1 MNNKTSIK
9 DINEREIIR
18 LILNGD
24 KNYFKLIQKKYYSLI
39 YNLIRKIIKDEDDI
53 DDLVQ
58 ETFIKVYNALP
69 NYQFNFNFSS
79 WIFKIASNNCI
90 DFIRRKKLNFVY
102 IDKTNEDEEDE
113 FKFDIKDP
121 SLTPEEQ
128 LQNKERSQIL
138 KEAIKKLPKNY
149 QQVLYLR
156 HEEEL
161 DYKEI
166 SERLNIPLGTV
177 KIHLFRARKQLLD
190 ILKNNDLLIN

>member
-1 MNNKTSIK
+1 LNNKTSIK
-9 DINEREIIR
+9 DIDEREIIR

>member
-1 MNNKTSIK
+1 MNTKISTK
-9 DINEREIIR
+9 DIDEKEIIK
-18 LILNGD
+18 LILNGE
-24 KNYFKLIQKKYYSLI
+24 KEYFKLIQKKYYSLI

-69 NYQFNFNFSS
+69 NFQFNFNFSS
-79 WIFKIASNNCI
+79 WIYKIASNNCI

-102 IDKTNEDEEDE
+102 IDKNDESDDDE
-113 FKFDIKDP
+113 YKFDIKDP

-128 LQNKERSQIL
+128 LQKKERSHLL
-138 KEAIKKLPKNY
+138 KQAIKKLPKNY
-149 QQVLYLR
+149 QQVIHLR

-161 DYKEI
+161 DYQEI
-166 SERLNIPLGTV
+166 AERLNIPLGTV

-190 ILKNNDLLIN
+190 ILKNNNLLID

>member
-1 MNNKTSIK
+1 MNTKISTK
-9 DINEREIIR
+9 DIDEKEIIK
-18 LILNGD
+18 LILNGEKD
-24 KNYFKLIQKKYYSLI
+24 YFKLIQKKYYSLI

-79 WIFKIASNNCI
+79 WIYKIASNNCI

-102 IDKTNEDEEDE
+102 IDKNDENEDDE
-113 FKFDIKDP
+113 YKFDIKDP
-121 SLTPEEQ
+121 NFTPEEQ
-128 LQNKERSQIL
+128 LQVKERSQIL

>member
-9 DINEREIIR
+9 DIDEREIIR

>member
-1 MNNKTSIK
+1 MNTKISTK
-9 DINEREIIR
+9 DIDEKEIIK
-18 LILNGD
+18 LILNGE
-24 KNYFKLIQKKYYSLI
+24 KEYFKLIQKKYYSLI

-69 NYQFNFNFSS
+69 NFQFNFNFSS
-79 WIFKIASNNCI
+79 WIYKIASNNCI

-102 IDKTNEDEEDE
+102 IDKNDESDDDE
-113 FKFDIKDP
+113 YKFDIKDP

-128 LQNKERSQIL
+128 LQNKERSHLL
-138 KEAIKKLPKNY
+138 KQAIKKLPKNY
-149 QQVLYLR
+149 QQVIHLR

-161 DYKEI
+161 DYQEI
-166 SERLNIPLGTV
+166 AERLNIPLGTV

-190 ILKNNDLLIN
+190 ILKNNNLLID

>member
-1 MNNKTSIK
+1 MNTKISTK
-9 DINEREIIR
+9 DIDEKEIIK
-18 LILNGD
+18 LILNGE
-24 KNYFKLIQKKYYSLI
+24 KEYFKLIQKKYYSLI

-69 NYQFNFNFSS
+69 NFQFNFNFSS
-79 WIFKIASNNCI
+79 WIYKIASNNCI

-102 IDKTNEDEEDE
+102 IDKNDESDDDE
-113 FKFDIKDP
+113 YKFDIKDP

-128 LQNKERSQIL
+128 LQNKERSNLL
-138 KEAIKKLPKNY
+138 KQAIKKLPKNY
-149 QQVLYLR
+149 QQVIHLR

-161 DYKEI
+161 DYQEI
-166 SERLNIPLGTV
+166 AERLNIPLGTV

-190 ILKNNDLLIN
+190 ILKNNNLLID